1 MLTAEIGYEWIL
13 KSGNSLGLGAYA
25 NYSVFNTFKN
35 TPNTEGLF
43 NLTAPTDDSVAKL
56 DVLSATHAYTDKLG
70 YFDAGIKLA
79 YHFNFPK
86 KKHFNDSKIPNSSKR
101 HDDTMYR
108 N

>member
-1 MLTAEIGYEWIL
+1 L

-25 NYSVFNTFKN
+25 NYSVYNTFKN

-43 NLTAPTDDSVAKL
+43 NLTAPAADGSSIANL
-56 DVLSATHAYTDKLG
+56 DVLSATHAYADKLG

-86 KKHFNDSKIPNSSKR
+86 KKYKEYKANKLF
-101 HDDTMYR
+101 
-108 N
+108 